1 MTNPRLDPPEF
12 ITVGRVLSAHGHS
25 GQVRVMVLSDV
36 GHRFHVGQT
45 LYLRG
50 TPYPITSSAP
60 SPPAQVI
67 LRLDGINTFSAAQA
81 LMGEQITVPENAAP
95 PLPEGEYYHFQLL
108 GINVFTEDGEY
119 LGQISE
125 ILETGS
131 NDVYVVSGTSPDLLV
146 PALADVIITTD
157 VNAGSMVVSLPDG
170 LR

>member
-1 MTNPRLDPPEF
+1 
-12 ITVGRVLSAHGHS
+12 
-25 GQVRVMVLSDV
+25 
-36 GHRFHVGQT
+36 
-45 LYLRG
+45 
-50 TPYPITSSAP
+50 
-60 SPPAQVI
+60 
-67 LRLDGINTFSAAQA
+67 
-81 LMGEQITVPENAAP
+81 MGEQITVPENAAP

-108 GINVFTEDGEY
+108 GINVFTEGGEY